1 MEIMGEKISDKNDP
15 HMFQDEKITNDKQTR
30 FFSVYSKK
38 ARPDTDVAVS
48 WHAASKLT
56 KVL

>member
-30 FFSVYSKK
+30 FFSVYFIAKNAAWYCCRSFVTCGFK
-38 ARPDTDVAVS
+38 AN
-48 WHAASKLT
+48 
-56 KVL
+56 